1 MPSQIASGSIV
12 VGIDGSDDAAL
23 ALEHAAAQAV
33 LERRP
38 LTLLTAVSPMV
49 AVPADPGGF
58 RSVVDVEDLTAS
70 GREVLR
76 EARAEAEKLAPGA
89 EIHEVFV
96 LEDPRAAL
104 LEATRH
110 ASTVV
115 VGSRGRGAVARLL
128 LGSVSS
134 AVSRH
139 AACPVVVA
147 RPRPRGGAAR
157 GVLVGADATESSQPT
172 LEHAFRQASLRRLP
186 LTVVHAFWDARTPV
200 FLAGEI
206 PAGIEETR
214 VALAES
220 MAGLREKYPDVE
232 VHTEF
237 ARGQADEALVALSRE
252 ADLLVVGAHHG
263 NRLSAF
269 VFGSVA
275 TVVVEHAACPV
286 VVVPVR

>member
-1 MPSQIASGSIV
+1 MSSQIPTGSIV
-12 VGIDGSDDAAL
+12 VGIDGSDDSAL
-23 ALEHAAAQAV
+23 ALEYAAAQAA

-38 LTLLTAVSPMV
+38 LTLLTAVSAMV
-49 AVPADPGGF
+49 AVAADPGGF
-58 RSVVDVEDLTAS
+58 RSVVDIEDLTTS
-70 GREVLR
+70 GRAVLA
-76 EARAEAEKLAPGA
+76 EARAEAERLAPGT
-89 EIHEVFV
+89 EVHEVFV

-115 VGSRGRGAVARLL
+115 VGSRGRGALSRLL

-186 LTVVHAFWDARTPV
+186 LTVVHAYWDARTPV
-200 FLAGEI
+200 FLAGEV
-206 PAGIEETR
+206 PAGVEETR
-214 VALAES
+214 RALVES

-232 VHTEF
+232 VSTEF
-237 ARGQADEALVALSRE
+237 ARGQADEALVALSSKS
-252 ADLLVVGAHHG
+252 DLLVVGAHHG